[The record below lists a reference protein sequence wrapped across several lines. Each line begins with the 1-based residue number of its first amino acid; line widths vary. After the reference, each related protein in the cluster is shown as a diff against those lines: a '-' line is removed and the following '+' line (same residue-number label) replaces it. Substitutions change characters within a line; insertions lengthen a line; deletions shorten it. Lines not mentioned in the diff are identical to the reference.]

1 MNQMK
6 SKRNRMSLSLA
17 LIAAVLLVLAA
28 GCSGGGAGADA
39 PSASEPQASNETTG
53 GSAPAAEPE
62 ADAPKVDGNI
72 TILYHTSKEQY
83 EQNKAANPDAYD
95 VVYET
100 IPQFEEATGGKV
112 TVIAVPWGD
121 QKPTLISMVNA
132 GDQVDVAQAN
142 DQNFPVY
149 PLKNIVQPID
159 QYIDISDPLWNGA
172 VTNTFTFGGKPYAVG
187 ASAAPIVL
195 YYNKTL
201 FENNGVKTPSE
212 YYAEGDWTWETFRE
226 VAKELTMDTD
236 GDGKND
242 QFGFGWWDHGYPLF
256 VGSNGKT
263 ILSYNA
269 DGTIT
274 TNYDSENVK
283 EAMQFAQDAL
293 LNDKYIDSEKEG
305 DYFFAEFK
313 NGKLAMTAE
322 YGFAG
327 FNVLKSDYEIDFVP
341 VPTGPRGA
349 PDAGPG
355 GLSGWSIPAAS
366 KNPEGAA
373 AFIRMMSENEA
384 KMNAE
389 TNAQKFGQDKV
400 DLMNKLADHIL
411 FAPIGVEK
419 YWDAN
424 GAVVT
429 GIKDGSPVGTFAAN
443 AKNLLEEGIKITLE
457 Q

>member
-1 MNQMK
+1 MK
-6 SKRNRMSLSLA
+6 TRRSGWAML
-17 LIAAVLLVLAA
+17 LAA
-28 GCSGGGAGADA
+28 FMSVTLLAGCGGGGDTEGAAG
-39 PSASEPQASNETTG
+39 EPAATNE
-53 GSAPAAEPE
+53 APAAEATTGETAEESAKLEDP
-62 ADAPKVDGNI
+62 NI

-83 EQNKAANPDAYD
+83 DENKANNPEAYD
-95 VVYET
+95 AVYET
-100 IPQFEEATGGKV
+100 IPQFESAYGGKV

-149 PLKNIVQPID
+149 PLKKIVQPID
-159 QYIDISDPLWNGA
+159 QYVDIGDSLWNGA

-187 ASAAPIVL
+187 TSAAPIVM

-212 YYAEGDWTWETFRE
+212 YYAEGNWNWETFRE
-226 VAKELTMDTD
+226 VAMELTMDTD

-242 QFGFGWWDHGYPLF
+242 QFGFGWWDAGYPLY
-256 VGSNGKT
+256 VASNGKT
-263 ILSYNA
+263 IMSFNE
-269 DGTIT
+269 DGSIT
-274 TNYDSENVK
+274 TNYESENVK

-293 LNDKYIDSEKEG
+293 LKDKFIDAEKDG
-305 DYFFAEFK
+305 DYFIGEFK

-327 FNVLKSDYEIDFVP
+327 FNVFKSDYELDFVP
-341 VPTGPRGA
+341 VPTGPKGTT
-349 PDAGPG
+349 DAGPG
-355 GLSGWSIPAAS
+355 GLSGWSIPTAS

-373 AFIRMMSENEA
+373 AFIKMMSENEA
-384 KMNAE
+384 AYALENNAKNFSQE
-389 TNAQKFGQDKV
+389 RV
-400 DLMNKLADHIL
+400 DLMNKLAGNIL
-411 FAPIGVEK
+411 FTPIGVEK

-424 GAVVT
+424 GAAMT
-429 GIKDGSPVGTFAAN
+429 GIKDGTPVGTFATN
-443 AKNLLEEGIKITLE
+443 AKNLLEEGINITLT

>member
-1 MNQMK
+1 MKK
-6 SKRNRMSLSLA
+6 SKRSILA
-17 LIAAVLLVLAA
+17 LALMLTMMLTLAA
-28 GCSGGGAGADA
+28 GCASGNDAANAPADK
-39 PSASEPQASNETTG
+39 
-53 GSAPAAEPE
+53 PAAENAPADSAATE
-62 ADAPKVDGNI
+62 APPAEEAPKVDGNI
-72 TILYHTSKEQY
+72 TILYHTSREQY
-83 EQNKAANPDAYD
+83 EENKAANPDAYD
-95 VVYET
+95 AVFET

-159 QYIDISDPLWNGA
+159 QYIDLKDPLWNSA

-187 ASAAPIVL
+187 TSAAPIVI

-201 FENNGVKTPSE
+201 FANNGVKTPSE
-212 YYAEGDWTWETFRE
+212 YYAEGNWTWDTFRE
-226 VAKELTMDTD
+226 VAMELTADTD

-242 QFGFGWWDHGYPLF
+242 QFGFGWWDNGYPLF

-263 ILSYNA
+263 VLSYNE
-269 DGTIT
+269 DGSIS

-293 LNDKYIDSEKEG
+293 LKDKYIDSEKEG

-322 YGFAG
+322 YGLAG
-327 FNVLKSDYEIDFVP
+327 FNAFKSDYEIDFVP
-341 VPTGPRGA
+341 VPTGPKGT

-355 GLSGWSIPAAS
+355 GLSGWAIPAAS

-373 AFIRMMSENEA
+373 AFIKMMSENELKFA
-384 KMNAE
+384 TEN
-389 TNAQKFGQDKV
+389 NVQKHGKEKV
-400 DLMNKLADHIL
+400 DLLNKLAGSIL

-429 GIKDGSPVGTFAAN
+429 GIKDGTPVGTFAAN

>member
-1 MNQMK
+1 MK
-6 SKRNRMSLSLA
+6 TRRTGLA
-17 LIAAVLLVLAA
+17 MLLAAVMSVTLLA
-28 GCSGGGAGADA
+28 GCSGGGTETA
-39 PSASEPQASNETTG
+39 ASEPAATTNET
-53 GSAPAAEPE
+53 PAAEATTGE
-62 ADAPKVDGNI
+62 AAAEETKLADGNI

-83 EQNKAANPDAYD
+83 DENKANNPEAYD
-95 VVYET
+95 AVYET
-100 IPQFEEATGGKV
+100 IPQFESTYGGKV

-149 PLKNIVQPID
+149 PLKKIVQPID
-159 QYIDISDPLWNGA
+159 PYVDVSDSLWNGA

-187 ASAAPIVL
+187 TSAAPIVM

-212 YYAEGDWTWETFRE
+212 YYAEGSWNWETFRQ
-226 VAKELTMDTD
+226 VAMELTMDTD

-242 QFGFGWWDHGYPLF
+242 QFGFGWWDAGYPLY
-256 VGSNGKT
+256 VASNGKT
-263 ILSYNA
+263 IMSFNE
-269 DGTIT
+269 DGSIT
-274 TNYDSENVK
+274 TNYETENVK

-293 LNDKYIDSEKEG
+293 LKDKFIDAEKEG
-305 DYFFAEFK
+305 DYFIGEFK

-327 FNVLKSDYEIDFVP
+327 FNVFKSDYEIDFVP
-341 VPTGPRGA
+341 VPTGPKGTT
-349 PDAGPG
+349 DAGPG
-355 GLSGWSIPAAS
+355 GLSGWSIPTAS

-373 AFIRMMSENEA
+373 AFIQMMSENEA
-384 KMNAE
+384 SHALEHNANNFSQE
-389 TNAQKFGQDKV
+389 RV
-400 DLMNKLADHIL
+400 DLMNKLAGNIL
-411 FAPIGVEK
+411 FTPIGVEK

-424 GAVVT
+424 GAAMT
-429 GIKDGSPVGTFAAN
+429 GIKDGTPVGTFATN
-443 AKNLLEEGIKITLE
+443 AKNLLEEGINITLT